1 MIAYI
6 DGKLTYK
13 DATHAVIDVHGV
25 GYEIRISLQ
34 TFGAIQEGERC
45 RLHTILHVKEDAHT
59 LYGFLDR
66 AEKKIFLDLTSVT
79 GIGPNTALMMLSSL
93 SAAEIQH
100 SIVSEDIRTIQ
111 GIKGIGAKTAQRI
124 VLELRDKMKKDVYL
138 TPSSPTFAVTPNNT
152 LRSEALSALTT
163 LGIPRGIAEKSIE
176 SVLKRE
182 GAGITLEQLIKTA
195 LKAS

>member
-13 DATHAVIDVHGV
+13 DATHAIIDVNGV

-34 TFGAIQEGERC
+34 TFGAIREGERC
-45 RLHTILHVKEDAHT
+45 RLHTYLHVKEDGQT

-66 AEKKIFLDLTSVT
+66 SEKKIFLDLTSVT

-111 GIKGIGAKTAQRI
+111 SIKGIGAKTAQRI

-138 TPSSPTFAVTPNNT
+138 TPASPTFAVTSNNT

-163 LGIPRGIAEKSIE
+163 LGIPRNIAEKSIE

-182 GAGITLEQLIKTA
+182 GAGVSLEQLIKMA